1 MSSPNDTDTTDTL
14 LGILEQTYNKKI
26 SAEEAKYLINRL
38 NIKKVGERAKLD
50 LLRKERTGMPEAIF
64 AQDKDPKDV
73 SALLIVLV
81 KENNI
86 ALATRV
92 KDEDISEVKRVLP
105 KGYELSFNEKA
116 RTIVLRKTGFK
127 SDTFGKVGVLAAGT
141 SDIPVAE
148 EVCVTLE
155 FIGCEVIK
163 SYDVGV
169 SGIHRVFDPID
180 KMLEEKVDA
189 IVVVAG
195 MEGALPSVVSGLVD
209 VPVIGVPSSVGY
221 GFGGKGVSALLSMLQ
236 SCAPG
241 LAVVNIDN
249 GFGAGV
255 FAGLISK
262 SKHKG

>member
-1 MSSPNDTDTTDTL
+1 MTSSNTIDPL
-14 LGILEQTYNKKI
+14 LDILEQIRNKDI
-26 SAEEAKYLINRL
+26 STEDARDRIKRL
-38 NIKKVGERAKLD
+38 SIKQVGERAKLD
-50 LLRKERTGMPEAIF
+50 ILRRGRTGMPEAVF

-73 SALLIVLV
+73 ARLLLVLV
-81 KENNI
+81 EENKI

-92 KDEDISEVKRVLP
+92 KDEDLTEVKRVLP
-105 KGYELSFNEKA
+105 KGYEVSFNEKA
-116 RTIVLRKTGFK
+116 RTIVLRKTGFN
-127 SDTFGKVGVLAAGT
+127 DPLLGKVGVLAAGT
-141 SDIPVAE
+141 SDIPIAE
-148 EVCVTLE
+148 EACVTLAVM
-155 FIGCEVIK
+155 GCGVIK
-163 SYDVGV
+163 SYDVGI

-180 KMLEEKVDA
+180 TMLEEKVDA

-221 GFGGKGVSALLSMLQ
+221 GVGGKGISALLSMLQ
-236 SCAPG
+236 SCSPG

-262 SKHKG
+262 NKQKS